1 MDLLVNSSDDDVMA
15 VTAEETAIGIPD
27 LKSVTFMVDGYV
39 TEPVSTDATA
49 DIVESA
55 VLSLFGPLCSQKIEK
70 LLAKKPVI
78 FRKWAL
84 LGQRGLHCLIL
95 KTETRFKMYSELW
108 N

>member
-78 FRKWAL
+78 FRK
-84 LGQRGLHCLIL
+84 
-95 KTETRFKMYSELW
+95 
-108 N
+108 